1 VANLFSA
8 TVETSRMGVVLGFV
22 RLGVHR
28 SSCATNT
35 LTHEDERRDN
45 EEEMTVSNGARHR

>member
-1 VANLFSA
+1 
-8 TVETSRMGVVLGFV
+8 MGVVLGFV